1 MMEKI
6 LIIKKTKNSNI
17 FKYLDFK
24 DVESY
29 YISNKENI
37 IFKIFRK
44 SHSFLFSIFF
54 GNWKKKLTK
63 YDKVILFDNGFQN
76 IIAKYIKSKNPNI
89 KIILWFWNPV
99 ISSSQLFLNNKY
111 IDELWTYSKQDAKKY
126 NMKYNTQFYTFN
138 LKLKES
144 NLKKDIIF
152 LGTDKGRKNA
162 LLKLEDEFTK
172 AGLQTDFYIIEK
184 QEQYISYEEYL
195 DMLAYNRAILDF
207 NLSENSPLTL
217 RVMEA
222 LFFQKKLVT
231 NNVDI
236 INYDFYHPN
245 NIFILGKDKLEN
257 IHDFMKL
264 PYHNLDDNIIEYYDF
279 NNWLN
284 RFGE

>member
-126 NMKYNTQFYTFN
+126 NMNDLYTQLRSKDIRSIEEVEYAILETNGNLSVFTYEENQDNTFPLPLIISGQIDYEA
-138 LKLKES
+138 LKLTGKNKKWLKNE
-144 NLKKDIIF
+144 LKKQGLESEKEVYGATLSNNSLKIVKF
-152 LGTDKGRKNA
+152 KNQ
-162 LLKLEDEFTK
+162 K
-172 AGLQTDFYIIEK
+172 IENK
-184 QEQYISYEEYL
+184 
-195 DMLAYNRAILDF
+195 N
-207 NLSENSPLTL
+207 
-217 RVMEA
+217 
-222 LFFQKKLVT
+222 
-231 NNVDI
+231 
-236 INYDFYHPN
+236 
-245 NIFILGKDKLEN
+245 
-257 IHDFMKL
+257 
-264 PYHNLDDNIIEYYDF
+264 
-279 NNWLN
+279 
-284 RFGE
+284 